1 LYSTASPALI
11 TLTNCAIIGN
21 SCTGAGGG
29 LFFNAGSDA
38 VLANCTIVDNSAG
51 GNAGGLYCYQCT
63 LDLTDSIIWG
73 NSSGSL
79 GNQLMAAGSTT
90 DTFVT
95 FDYCCL
101 PSNAQDAGRFAGGG
115 LITELG
121 TCVNADPLFVTG
133 PKGDYYLSQTPLQA
147 SNSPC
152 INAGSDTSW
161 NLGLD
166 TWTTRTD
173 EIGDG
178 GIVDIGF
185 HYAR

>member
-1 LYSTASPALI
+1 
-11 TLTNCAIIGN
+11 
-21 SCTGAGGG
+21 
-29 LFFNAGSDA
+29 
-38 VLANCTIVDNSAG
+38 
-51 GNAGGLYCYQCT
+51 
-63 LDLTDSIIWG
+63 
-73 NSSGSL
+73 
-79 GNQLMAAGSTT
+79 MAAGTPT

-101 PSNAQDAGRFAGGG
+101 PSNAQDPNRFGGGG

-121 TCVNADPLFVTG
+121 TCVNGDPLFVTG
-133 PKGDYYLSQTPLQA
+133 PNGDYYLSQIPLQG
-147 SNSPC
+147 SDSPC
-152 INAGSDTSW
+152 INVGSDTSW

-185 HYAR
+185 HYER